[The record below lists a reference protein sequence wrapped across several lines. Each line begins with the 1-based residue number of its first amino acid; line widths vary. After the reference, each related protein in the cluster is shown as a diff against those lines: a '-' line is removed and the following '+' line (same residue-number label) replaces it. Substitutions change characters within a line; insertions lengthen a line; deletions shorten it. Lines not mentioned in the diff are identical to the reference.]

1 MLDLNR
7 TLSLIKGALFD
18 PEATWRGYLPE
29 ADNWQRT
36 AFLLTGPL
44 IILAAVLGYLIGLLG
59 SGAYVFGL
67 RPTIMMTVLGI
78 VFSAIAAGI
87 VAFIVS
93 TLAGMFGGKRSFA
106 LGLAATSLAFVPG
119 YLGQALRWLPWVGG
133 LVFLGL
139 FIYALVL
146 LWRIIPMYLEVPA
159 GKRVGH
165 YILTLIATIL
175 VMFLIGMLLRPLMGP
190 DVSGRGGYSDL
201 QSPDGRTSGVGG
213 VMGGAIRQAELLAAA
228 EEDRYSPPP
237 NGKLE
242 EDQVKEY
249 VRVMNRAR
257 DITMEKTERM
267 QQLAER
273 ADRNERMSLSDMSEM
288 MTSGTQMMGMNT
300 IELEVVK
307 SDGGNW
313 AEHQWVREA
322 LRTAYF
328 QRDKDE
334 AAEHNYKLFRK
345 YEDQLAAFIAR

>member
-29 ADNWQRT
+29 ADNWQKT

-44 IILAAVLGYLIGLLG
+44 IILAALLGYLIGLLG
-59 SGAYVFGL
+59 SGAHVFGL

-190 DVSGRGGYSDL
+190 DVSGLGGYSDV
-201 QSPDGRTSGVGG
+201 QSPDGHTSGVGG

-257 DITMEKTERM
+257 DITIEKTERM

-307 SDGGNW
+307 SGGGNW

>member
-7 TLSLIKGALFD
+7 TFSLIKGALFD

-36 AFLLTGPL
+36 AVLLTGPL

-59 SGAYVFGL
+59 SGAYVLGL
-67 RPTIMMTVLGI
+67 RPTIGMTLLGI

-93 TLAGMFGGKRSFA
+93 MLAGVFGGKRSFA

-119 YLGQALRWLPWVGG
+119 YLGQALRWLPWIGG

-146 LWRIIPMYLEVPA
+146 LWRIIPLYLEVPA

-190 DVSGRGGYSDL
+190 DMSGLGGYS
-201 QSPDGRTSGVGG
+201 SVESTAPSGVGG
-213 VMGGAIRQAELLAAA
+213 VMGGAVRQAELMMAA

-257 DITMEKTERM
+257 DITIEKTERM

-273 ADRNERMSLSDMSEM
+273 ADRNERVSLSDMNEM

-307 SDGGNW
+307 SGGGNW

-328 QRDKDE
+328 QRDTD
-334 AAEHNYKLFRK
+334 AAAAHNYQLFRK
-345 YEDQLAAFIAR
+345 YEDQLAQFIAR